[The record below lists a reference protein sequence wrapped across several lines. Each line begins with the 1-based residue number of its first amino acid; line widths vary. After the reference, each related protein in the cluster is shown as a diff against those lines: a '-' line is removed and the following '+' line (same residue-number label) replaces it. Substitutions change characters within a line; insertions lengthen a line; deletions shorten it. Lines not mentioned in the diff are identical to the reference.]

1 MEGSTI
7 TDSIIQTINTI
18 FEKLFASFDNNL
30 YSVLDEITF
39 IGPNI
44 LQDKNFEKI
53 FGTSPSNGILLIVN
67 SLLLA
72 IILYFGLKLFLSNI
86 TYSQIESP
94 YQFLFKL
101 LICGVCMNFSFFL
114 IDLFLSINENFTL
127 AIRQL
132 RRRTFWKTDLFFG
145 ID

>member
-101 LICGVCMNFSFFL
+101 LICGVV
-114 IDLFLSINENFTL
+114 D
-127 AIRQL
+127 
-132 RRRTFWKTDLFFG
+132 
-145 ID
+145 